1 MAGIVGGGSAKG
13 FGFSLAW
20 MAQARRDPGE
30 HPDGC
35 TPFRRLLDGVR
46 VGGDTVQDFF
56 RPVVV
61 AAVPRVW
68 LDAAA
73 PTNRLSPVD
82 ERAGL
87 ASKYA
92 HLRDLLLFP

>member
-1 MAGIVGGGSAKG
+1 
-13 FGFSLAW
+13 

-56 RPVVV
+56 RPVGV
-61 AAVPRVW
+61 AEDLRVW
-68 LDAAA
+68 LDSAA